1 MYGWVFSVI
10 GTDRTDRRYQPP
22 SRLFYASDEA
32 IKRLGGEVSYMSKE
46 MRFIILTLVFLALIA
61 GGTFLMFYFGGSMG

>member
-1 MYGWVFSVI
+1 MYGSVLR
-10 GTDRTDRRYQPP
+10 GVRTDRTDRRYQPP

-32 IKRLGGEVSYMSKE
+32 IKRLGWEVPHMSKE
-46 MRFIILTLVFLALIA
+46 MRFIILTLVFLALLA